1 MGRGRVTHIR
11 SLGGTRRA
19 LRWRRRGRRAM
30 HQLNTDRQ
38 DIMRHRDRYLEP
50 LEHHSVMNTCQ
61 VGTPDQKSQRRVL
74 SGGPR
79 EKCSPAKLEKKGARR
94 FEQQLLL
101 DRHFQGSVPFCSSKG
116 RMSQTAIGS
125 PTTGGSKAAAAPS
138 SAAGQSVNKR
148 CVPRPPAWLD
158 PRIRSSEHLR
168 TARRQRLPG
177 APERARRVRCLPCP
191 TELRHRSRSPG
202 GSLVPPPPGCK
213 RSS

>member
-1 MGRGRVTHIR
+1 MAAAREARDAWTKFPFHDHFFSKCPITEK
-11 SLGGTRRA
+11 SKAFKRRA
-19 LRWRRRGRRAM
+19 AREVLAR
-30 HQLNTDRQ
+30 
-38 DIMRHRDRYLEP
+38 
-50 LEHHSVMNTCQ
+50 
-61 VGTPDQKSQRRVL
+61 KS
-74 SGGPR
+74 
-79 EKCSPAKLEKKGARR
+79 ERR

-101 DRHFQGSVPFCSSKG
+101 ERPFQGRASFCSSKG

-177 APERARRVRCLPCP
+177 APERAVCDACSAPPSSDIGHAHPEAPLCPHPQAANGAHDAHDGRRSVTVSLPG
-191 TELRHRSRSPG
+191 R
-202 GSLVPPPPGCK
+202 
-213 RSS
+213 

>member
-1 MGRGRVTHIR
+1 MAAAREARDASAEHRSPGHHAPSR
-11 SLGGTRRA
+11 SL
-19 LRWRRRGRRAM
+19 
-30 HQLNTDRQ
+30 
-38 DIMRHRDRYLEP
+38 
-50 LEHHSVMNTCQ
+50 S
-61 VGTPDQKSQRRVL
+61 GTPRTSFRYEYKFSLHEHLEQKSQRRVL

-79 EKCSPAKLEKKGARR
+79 EKCSPAKLEKKCARR

-101 DRHFQGSVPFCSSKG
+101 ERHFQGCVPFCSSKG
-116 RMSQTAIGS
+116 SMSQTAIGS